1 MSMKSM
7 VTKSLCVS
15 MVGVVAVMS
24 TANYKGDLKTTLESN
39 LSDLETMLAGYS
51 AKFKDQKRQIAQYVA
66 QIGANETT
74 IKNLQDQVTSLTADK
89 NSLTTERNDLKSKL
103 TSIATLLDIPT
114 EGKTMDVLVKDIS
127 DNITNGAEVSSDEL
141 ATFKTIAK
149 NLGKTE
155 EEVASMSRN
164 ELVVFINAEVNSLNA
179 ELDEANAE
187 IVEYEGKIESANTEI
202 ARYEGEIK
210 SANAEI
216 KKLEGE
222 VGKLQAEIKRLEGII
237 AQYESD
243 LNALNSKAET
253 IEETYKEEYN
263 NEIKG
268 ENQGNVEGTDKA
280 PEVIPGG
287 GGTPEEPTE
296 PEQPTDPVD
305 PPVDDNNTETTKPVA
320 TALEQSIAKAL
331 KVDGITSISNEGTT
345 TYYGKTFY
353 IVASCNDGN
362 AVGNSLVADGY
373 KYETDYI
380 FISGKLCVAKQ
391 FNVEVINSLL
401 AEQ

>member
-1 MSMKSM
+1 MGMKTM
-7 VTKSLCVS
+7 VTRGLAVS

-24 TANYKGDLKTTLESN
+24 TANYKGNLKTTLESN
-39 LSDLETMLAGYS
+39 LNDLETMLAGYS
-51 AKFKDQKRQIAQYVA
+51 AKFKDQKAQIAQHLA
-66 QIGANETT
+66 TIGANETT
-74 IKNLQDQVTSLTADK
+74 IKNLQDQVKSLTADK
-89 NSLTTERNDLKSKL
+89 TSLTSERNDLKSKL
-103 TSIATLLDIPT
+103 TSIATLLGIPT
-114 EGKTMDVLVKDIS
+114 EGKDMDTLVADIS
-127 DNITNGAEVSSDEL
+127 NNITNGAEVSSDEL

-187 IVEYEGKIESANTEI
+187 IAEYEGKIESANTEI
-202 ARYEGEIK
+202 AR
-210 SANAEI
+210 
-216 KKLEGE
+216 LEGE

-237 AQYESD
+237 AQYEAD

-268 ENQGNVEGTDKA
+268 ENQGEVEGGGT
-280 PEVIPGG
+280 PEVIQPG

-305 PPVDDNNTETTKPVA
+305 PPASETNAKDEAYAKLTGTAKTLADNGYQKGDLLVDASGDYHLKVTANCVNA
-320 TALEQSIAKAL
+320 RTAL
-331 KVDGITSISNEGTT
+331 GIS
-345 TYYGKTFY
+345 
-353 IVASCNDGN
+353 
-362 AVGNSLVADGY
+362 AD
-373 KYETDYI
+373 
-380 FISGKLCVAKQ
+380 ISGQVPNRYYRDILNITAQQVSDLNAW
-391 FNVEVINSLL
+391 
-401 AEQ
+401 AEL

>member
-24 TANYKGDLKTTLESN
+24 TANYKGNLKTTLESN

-74 IKNLQDQVTSLTADK
+74 IKNLQDQVKSLTADK
-89 NSLTTERNDLKSKL
+89 TSLTSERNDLKSKL
-103 TSIATLLDIPT
+103 TSIATLLGIPT
-114 EGKTMDVLVKDIS
+114 EGKDMDTLVADIS
-127 DNITNGAEVSSDEL
+127 NNITNGAEVSSDEL

-202 ARYEGEIK
+202 AR
-210 SANAEI
+210 
-216 KKLEGE
+216 LEGE

-237 AQYESD
+237 AQYEAD

>member
-1 MSMKSM
+1 MGMKTM
-7 VTKSLCVS
+7 VTRGLALS

-24 TANYKGDLKTTLESN
+24 TANYKGNLKTTLESN
-39 LSDLETMLAGYS
+39 LNDLETMLAGYS

-74 IKNLQDQVTSLTADK
+74 IKNLQDQVKSLTADK
-89 NSLTTERNDLKSKL
+89 TSLTSERNDLKSKL
-103 TSIATLLDIPT
+103 TSIATLLGIPT
-114 EGKTMDVLVKDIS
+114 EGKDMDTLVADIS
-127 DNITNGAEVSSDEL
+127 NNITNGAEVSSDEL

-202 ARYEGEIK
+202 AR
-210 SANAEI
+210 
-216 KKLEGE
+216 LEGE

-237 AQYESD
+237 QQYEAD
-243 LNALNSKAET
+243 LGALNTKAET
-253 IEETYKEEYN
+253 IKNTYKEEYN

-268 ENQGNVEGTDKA
+268 ENQGEVEGGGT

-296 PEQPTDPVD
+296 PEQPTNPPTEEQQPAEPETPAD
-305 PPVDDNNTETTKPVA
+305 PPAREKSEKEQAWDT
-320 TALEQSIAKAL
+320 LEASLISASWGEGSRGKL
-331 KVDGITSISNEGTT
+331 KDGTYTIERGTNSQGAVI
-345 TYYGKTFY
+345 YEVK
-353 IVASCNDGN
+353 NDGFSTGVTVSEEIYN
-362 AVGNSLVADGY
+362 Q
-373 KYETDYI
+373 YI
-380 FISGKLCVAKQ
+380 AWANK
-391 FNVEVINSLL
+391 
-401 AEQ
+401 

>member
-1 MSMKSM
+1 MGMKTM
-7 VTKSLCVS
+7 VTRGLAVS

-24 TANYKGDLKTTLESN
+24 TANYKGNLKTTLESN

-74 IKNLQDQVTSLTADK
+74 IKNLQDQVKSLTADK
-89 NSLTTERNDLKSKL
+89 TSLTSERNDLKSKL
-103 TSIATLLDIPT
+103 TSIATLLGIPT
-114 EGKTMDVLVKDIS
+114 EGKDMDTLVADIS
-127 DNITNGAEVSSDEL
+127 NNITNGAEVSSDEL

-202 ARYEGEIK
+202 AR
-210 SANAEI
+210 
-216 KKLEGE
+216 LEGE

-268 ENQGNVEGTDKA
+268 ENQGEVE
-280 PEVIPGG
+280 G
-287 GGTPEEPTE
+287 GGTPEVIQPGGGTPEQPTE
-296 PEQPTDPVD
+296 PEQPTNPPASETNAKAEAYAKLTGTAKTLADNGYQKGDLLVD
-305 PPVDDNNTETTKPVA
+305 ASGDYHLKVTANCVNA
-320 TALEQSIAKAL
+320 RTAL
-331 KVDGITSISNEGTT
+331 GIS
-345 TYYGKTFY
+345 
-353 IVASCNDGN
+353 
-362 AVGNSLVADGY
+362 AD
-373 KYETDYI
+373 
-380 FISGKLCVAKQ
+380 ISGQVPNRYYRDILNITAQQVSDLNAWA
-391 FNVEVINSLL
+391 NL
-401 AEQ
+401 

>member
-24 TANYKGDLKTTLESN
+24 TAKYKGDLKTTLESN
-39 LSDLETMLAGYS
+39 LNDLETMLAGYS

-164 ELVVFINAEVNSLNA
+164 QLVVFINSEVSNLNT
-179 ELDEANAE
+179 ELD
-187 IVEYEGKIESANTEI
+187 SANTEI

-353 IVASCNDGN
+353 IVATCNDGN

>member
-1 MSMKSM
+1 MGMKTM
-7 VTKSLCVS
+7 VTRGLAVS

-74 IKNLQDQVTSLTADK
+74 IKNLQDQVKSLTADK
-89 NSLTTERNDLKSKL
+89 TSLTSERNDLKSKL
-103 TSIATLLDIPT
+103 TSIATLLGIPT
-114 EGKTMDVLVKDIS
+114 EGKDMDTLVADIS
-127 DNITNGAEVSSDEL
+127 NNITNGAEVSSDEL

-202 ARYEGEIK
+202 AR
-210 SANAEI
+210 
-216 KKLEGE
+216 LEGE
-222 VGKLQAEIKRLEGII
+222 VGKLQAEIKRLEAII
-237 AQYESD
+237 AQYEAD
-243 LNALNSKAET
+243 LHALNSKAET

-268 ENQGNVEGTDKA
+268 ENGVDVLDKPGSN
-280 PEVIPGG
+280 PEQTPIG
-287 GGTPEEPTE
+287 GGTPEQPTNPPTE
-296 PEQPTDPVD
+296 EQQPAESEKTAEEQLTEKLTAEKFTKLKNSLTRLANVYECRNAQIFTANDGTEILGFENNPSGD
-305 PPVDDNNTETTKPVA
+305 KAIAYKNKDTGEWNFRSDNISLSETIDETTVQ
-320 TALEQSIAKAL
+320 LIA
-331 KVDGITSISNEGTT
+331 DYFNNE
-345 TYYGKTFY
+345 
-353 IVASCNDGN
+353 
-362 AVGNSLVADGY
+362 LV
-373 KYETDYI
+373 
-380 FISGKLCVAKQ
+380 VQ
-391 FNVEVINSLL
+391 
-401 AEQ
+401 

>member
-1 MSMKSM
+1 MGMKTM
-7 VTKSLCVS
+7 VTRGLALS

-51 AKFKDQKRQIAQYVA
+51 AKFKDQKAQIAQHLA
-66 QIGANETT
+66 TIGANETT
-74 IKNLQDQVTSLTADK
+74 IKNLQDQVKSLTADK
-89 NSLTTERNDLKSKL
+89 TSLTSERNDLKSKL
-103 TSIATLLDIPT
+103 TSIATLLGIPT
-114 EGKTMDVLVKDIS
+114 EGKDMDTLVADIS
-127 DNITNGAEVSSDEL
+127 NNITNGAEVSSDEL

-187 IVEYEGKIESANTEI
+187 IVKYEDKIEKANTEI
-202 ARYEGEIK
+202 AR
-210 SANAEI
+210 
-216 KKLEGE
+216 LEGE

-268 ENQGNVEGTDKA
+268 ENQGEVEAGKT
-280 PEVIPGG
+280 PEVIQPGE
-287 GGTPEEPTE
+287 GTPEQPTE
-296 PEQPTDPVD
+296 PEQPSDPAEPEKTAKQQAYEKLSGTAKTLADNGYQKGDLLVD
-305 PPVDDNNTETTKPVA
+305 AFGDYHLKVGASCPDKVR
-320 TALEQSIAKAL
+320 TAL
-331 KVDGITSISNEGTT
+331 GISGDAMGTVPNR
-345 TYYGKTFY
+345 YYRDILNIT
-353 IVASCNDGN
+353 AQQ
-362 AVGNSLVADGY
+362 VAD
-373 KYETDYI
+373 
-380 FISGKLCVAKQ
+380 LNAW
-391 FNVEVINSLL
+391 
-401 AEQ
+401 AEL

>member
-7 VTKSLCVS
+7 VTKSLAVS

-24 TANYKGDLKTTLESN
+24 TAKYKGDLKTTLESN
-39 LSDLETMLAGYS
+39 LSDLQTMLAGYS
-51 AKFKDQKRQIAQYVA
+51 AKYKDHKAQIAQHLA
-66 QIGANETT
+66 TTGANETT
-74 IKNLQDQVTSLTADK
+74 INNLQDQVTSLTADK
-89 NSLTTERNDLKSKL
+89 NNLTTERNDLKSKL
-103 TSIATLLDIPT
+103 TSIATLLGISLKDDN
-114 EGKTMDVLVKDIS
+114 GNDKTMDVLVKDIS
-127 DNITNGAEVSSDEL
+127 DHITNGAEVSSDEL

-164 ELVVFINAEVNSLNA
+164 QLVVFINSEVSNLNT
-179 ELDEANAE
+179 ELD
-187 IVEYEGKIESANTEI
+187 SANTEI

-237 AQYESD
+237 QQYEAD
-243 LNALNSKAET
+243 LGALNTKAET
-253 IEETYKEEYN
+253 IKNTYKEEYN
-263 NEIKG
+263 KEIKG
-268 ENQGNVEGTDKA
+268 ENGVDILDKPGSN
-280 PEVIPGG
+280 PEQTPIG
-287 GGTPEEPTE
+287 GGTPE
-296 PEQPTDPVD
+296 QPTKPTKPVD
-305 PPVDDNNTETTKPVA
+305 PPVDEDNNTETTKPVA

-353 IVASCNDGN
+353 IVATCNDGN

-373 KYETDYI
+373 KYETDYV
-380 FISGKLCVAKQ
+380 FIGDKLCVNKQ

-401 AEQ
+401 AK

>member
-1 MSMKSM
+1 MGMKTM
-7 VTKSLCVS
+7 VTRGLAVS

-24 TANYKGDLKTTLESN
+24 TANYKGNLKTTLESN

-51 AKFKDQKRQIAQYVA
+51 AKFKDQKAQIAQYVA
-66 QIGANETT
+66 TIGANETT
-74 IKNLQDQVTSLTADK
+74 IKNLQDQVKSLTADK
-89 NSLTTERNDLKSKL
+89 TSLTSERNDLKSKL
-103 TSIATLLDIPT
+103 TSIATLLGIPT
-114 EGKTMDVLVKDIS
+114 EGKDMDTLVADIS
-127 DNITNGAEVSSDEL
+127 NNITNGAEVSSDEL

-202 ARYEGEIK
+202 AR
-210 SANAEI
+210 
-216 KKLEGE
+216 LEGE

-268 ENQGNVEGTDKA
+268 ENQGEVE
-280 PEVIPGG
+280 G
-287 GGTPEEPTE
+287 GGTPEVIQPGGGTPEQPTE
-296 PEQPTDPVD
+296 PEQPTNPPASETNAKAEAYAKLTGTAKTLADNGYQKGDLLVD
-305 PPVDDNNTETTKPVA
+305 ASGDYHLKVTANCVNA
-320 TALEQSIAKAL
+320 RTAL
-331 KVDGITSISNEGTT
+331 GISADISGQVPNR
-345 TYYGKTFY
+345 YYRDILNIT
-353 IVASCNDGN
+353 AQQ
-362 AVGNSLVADGY
+362 VAD
-373 KYETDYI
+373 
-380 FISGKLCVAKQ
+380 LNAW
-391 FNVEVINSLL
+391 
-401 AEQ
+401 AEL

>member
-1 MSMKSM
+1 MGMKTM
-7 VTKSLCVS
+7 VTRGLAVS

-24 TANYKGDLKTTLESN
+24 TANYKGNLKTTLESN

-51 AKFKDQKRQIAQYVA
+51 AKFKDQKAQIAQHLA
-66 QIGANETT
+66 TIGANETT
-74 IKNLQDQVTSLTADK
+74 IKNLQDQVKSLTADK
-89 NSLTTERNDLKSKL
+89 TSLTSERNDLKSKL
-103 TSIATLLDIPT
+103 TSIATLLGIPT
-114 EGKTMDVLVKDIS
+114 EGKDMDTLVADIS
-127 DNITNGAEVSSDEL
+127 NNITNGAEVSSDEL

-187 IVEYEGKIESANTEI
+187 IAEYEGKIESANTEI
-202 ARYEGEIK
+202 AR
-210 SANAEI
+210 
-216 KKLEGE
+216 LEGE

-280 PEVIPGG
+280 PEVIQPGES
-287 GGTPEEPTE
+287 TPE
-296 PEQPTDPVD
+296 PEQPTNPPASETNAKDEAYAKLTGNAKILADNGYQKGDLLVD
-305 PPVDDNNTETTKPVA
+305 ASGDYHLKVTANCVNA
-320 TALEQSIAKAL
+320 RTAL
-331 KVDGITSISNEGTT
+331 GISADISGQVPNR
-345 TYYGKTFY
+345 YYRDILNIT
-353 IVASCNDGN
+353 AQQ
-362 AVGNSLVADGY
+362 VAD
-373 KYETDYI
+373 
-380 FISGKLCVAKQ
+380 LNAW
-391 FNVEVINSLL
+391 
-401 AEQ
+401 AEL

>member
-1 MSMKSM
+1 MGMKTM
-7 VTKSLCVS
+7 VTRGLAVS

-24 TANYKGDLKTTLESN
+24 TANYKGNLKTTLESN

-74 IKNLQDQVTSLTADK
+74 IKNLQDQVKSLTADK
-89 NSLTTERNDLKSKL
+89 TSLTSERNDLKSKL
-103 TSIATLLDIPT
+103 TSIATLLGIPT
-114 EGKTMDVLVKDIS
+114 EGKDMDTLVADIS
-127 DNITNGAEVSSDEL
+127 NNITNGAEVSSDEL

-202 ARYEGEIK
+202 AR
-210 SANAEI
+210 
-216 KKLEGE
+216 LEGE

-237 AQYESD
+237 AQYEAD

-263 NEIKG
+263 SEIKG
-268 ENQGNVEGTDKA
+268 ENQGEVEGGST

-287 GGTPEEPTE
+287 GGTPEQPTEPTE
-296 PEQPTDPVD
+296 PSVP
-305 PPVDDNNTETTKPVA
+305 ETTEPEVSSAKEQAYAKLTGTAKTLADNGYQKGDLLVDA
-320 TALEQSIAKAL
+320 SGDYHLKVTANCVNARTAL
-331 KVDGITSISNEGTT
+331 GIS
-345 TYYGKTFY
+345 
-353 IVASCNDGN
+353 
-362 AVGNSLVADGY
+362 AD
-373 KYETDYI
+373 
-380 FISGKLCVAKQ
+380 ISGQVPNRYYRDILNITAQQVSDLNAW
-391 FNVEVINSLL
+391 
-401 AEQ
+401 AEL

>member
-1 MSMKSM
+1 MGMKTM
-7 VTKSLCVS
+7 VTRGLAVS

-74 IKNLQDQVTSLTADK
+74 IKNLQDQVKSLTADK
-89 NSLTTERNDLKSKL
+89 TSLTSERNDLKSKL
-103 TSIATLLDIPT
+103 TSIATLLGIPT
-114 EGKTMDVLVKDIS
+114 EGKDIDTLVADIS
-127 DNITNGAEVSSDEL
+127 NNITNGAEVSSDEL

-155 EEVASMSRN
+155 DEVASMSRN

-202 ARYEGEIK
+202 AR
-210 SANAEI
+210 
-216 KKLEGE
+216 LEGE

-237 AQYESD
+237 AQYEAD

-268 ENQGNVEGTDKA
+268 ENQGEVEGGST

-287 GGTPEEPTE
+287 GGTPEQPTE
-296 PEQPTDPVD
+296 PTNPPTEEQQPAEPEKTAKQQAYEKLTGTAKTLADNGYQKGDLLVD
-305 PPVDDNNTETTKPVA
+305 ASGDYHLKVTANCVNA
-320 TALEQSIAKAL
+320 RTAL
-331 KVDGITSISNEGTT
+331 GIS
-345 TYYGKTFY
+345 
-353 IVASCNDGN
+353 
-362 AVGNSLVADGY
+362 AD
-373 KYETDYI
+373 
-380 FISGKLCVAKQ
+380 ISGQVPNRYYRDILNITAQQVSDLNAW
-391 FNVEVINSLL
+391 
-401 AEQ
+401 AEL

>member
-1 MSMKSM
+1 MGMKTM
-7 VTKSLCVS
+7 VTRGLALS

-51 AKFKDQKRQIAQYVA
+51 AKFKDQKAQIAQHLA
-66 QIGANETT
+66 TIGANETT
-74 IKNLQDQVTSLTADK
+74 IKNLQDQVKSLTADK
-89 NSLTTERNDLKSKL
+89 TSLTSERNDLKSKL
-103 TSIATLLDIPT
+103 TSIATLLGIPT
-114 EGKTMDVLVKDIS
+114 EGKDMDTLVADIS
-127 DNITNGAEVSSDEL
+127 NNITNGAEVSSDEL

-187 IVEYEGKIESANTEI
+187 IAEYEGKIESANTEI
-202 ARYEGEIK
+202 AR
-210 SANAEI
+210 
-216 KKLEGE
+216 LEGE

-268 ENQGNVEGTDKA
+268 ENQGEVE
-280 PEVIPGG
+280 G
-287 GGTPEEPTE
+287 GGTPEVIQPGGGTPEQPTE
-296 PEQPTDPVD
+296 PEQPTNPPTSETNTKAEAYAKLTGTAKTLADNGYQEGDLLVD
-305 PPVDDNNTETTKPVA
+305 ASGDYHLKVTANCVNA
-320 TALEQSIAKAL
+320 RTAL
-331 KVDGITSISNEGTT
+331 GISADISGQIPNR
-345 TYYGKTFY
+345 YYRDILNIT
-353 IVASCNDGN
+353 AQQ
-362 AVGNSLVADGY
+362 VAD
-373 KYETDYI
+373 
-380 FISGKLCVAKQ
+380 LNAW
-391 FNVEVINSLL
+391 
-401 AEQ
+401 AEL

>member
-1 MSMKSM
+1 MGMKTM
-7 VTKSLCVS
+7 VTRGLALS

-24 TANYKGDLKTTLESN
+24 TANYKGNLKTTLESN

-51 AKFKDQKRQIAQYVA
+51 AKFKDQKAQIAQHLA
-66 QIGANETT
+66 TIGANETT
-74 IKNLQDQVTSLTADK
+74 IKNLQDQVKSLTADK
-89 NSLTTERNDLKSKL
+89 TSLTSERNDLKSKL
-103 TSIATLLDIPT
+103 TSIATLLGIPT
-114 EGKTMDVLVKDIS
+114 EGKDMDTLVGEIS
-127 DNITNGAEVSSDEL
+127 NNITNGAEVSSDEL

-187 IVEYEGKIESANTEI
+187 IVEYEGKIE
-202 ARYEGEIK
+202 R
-210 SANAEI
+210 ANAEI
-216 KKLEGE
+216 KRLEGE

-268 ENQGNVEGTDKA
+268 ENQGEVEGGST

-287 GGTPEEPTE
+287 GGTPEQPTE
-296 PEQPTDPVD
+296 PEQPTNPPTSETNTKAEAYAKLSGTAKTLADTGYQKGDFLVD
-305 PPVDDNNTETTKPVA
+305 AFGDYHLKVTANCVNA
-320 TALEQSIAKAL
+320 RTAL
-331 KVDGITSISNEGTT
+331 GING
-345 TYYGKTFY
+345 
-353 IVASCNDGN
+353 D
-362 AVGNSLVADGY
+362 
-373 KYETDYI
+373 
-380 FISGKLCVAKQ
+380 ISGQIPNRYYSDRLNITAQQVSDLNAW
-391 FNVEVINSLL
+391 
-401 AEQ
+401 AEL

>member
-1 MSMKSM
+1 MGMKTM
-7 VTKSLCVS
+7 VTRGLALS

-24 TANYKGDLKTTLESN
+24 TANYKGNLKTTLESN

-74 IKNLQDQVTSLTADK
+74 IKNLQDQVKSLTADK
-89 NSLTTERNDLKSKL
+89 TSLTSERNDLKSKL
-103 TSIATLLDIPT
+103 TSIATLLGIPT
-114 EGKTMDVLVKDIS
+114 EGKDMDTLVADIS
-127 DNITNGAEVSSDEL
+127 NNITNGAEVSSDEL

-202 ARYEGEIK
+202 AR
-210 SANAEI
+210 
-216 KKLEGE
+216 LEGE

-237 AQYESD
+237 AQYEAD

-268 ENQGNVEGTDKA
+268 ENQGEVE
-280 PEVIPGG
+280 G
-287 GGTPEEPTE
+287 GGTPEVIQPGGGNTE
-296 PEQPTDPVD
+296 PEQPTNPPASETNAKAEAYAKLTGTAKTLADNGYQKGDLLVD
-305 PPVDDNNTETTKPVA
+305 ASGDYHLKVTANCVNA
-320 TALEQSIAKAL
+320 RTAL
-331 KVDGITSISNEGTT
+331 GIS
-345 TYYGKTFY
+345 
-353 IVASCNDGN
+353 
-362 AVGNSLVADGY
+362 AD
-373 KYETDYI
+373 
-380 FISGKLCVAKQ
+380 ISGQVPNRYYRDILNITAQQVSDLNAW
-391 FNVEVINSLL
+391 
-401 AEQ
+401 AEL

>member
-1 MSMKSM
+1 MGMKTM
-7 VTKSLCVS
+7 VTRGLAVS

-24 TANYKGDLKTTLESN
+24 TANYKGNLKTTLESN

-51 AKFKDQKRQIAQYVA
+51 AKFKDQKAQIAQYVA
-66 QIGANETT
+66 TIGANETT
-74 IKNLQDQVTSLTADK
+74 IKNLQDQVKSLTADK
-89 NSLTTERNDLKSKL
+89 TSLTSERNDLKSKL
-103 TSIATLLDIPT
+103 TSIATLLGIPT
-114 EGKTMDVLVKDIS
+114 EGKDMDTLVADIS
-127 DNITNGAEVSSDEL
+127 NNITNGAEVSSDEL

-202 ARYEGEIK
+202 AR
-210 SANAEI
+210 
-216 KKLEGE
+216 LEGE

-268 ENQGNVEGTDKA
+268 ENQGEVE
-280 PEVIPGG
+280 G
-287 GGTPEEPTE
+287 GGTPEVIQPGGGNTE
-296 PEQPTDPVD
+296 PEQPTEEEQPTNPPASETNTKEQAYAKLTGTAKTLADNGYQKGDLLVD
-305 PPVDDNNTETTKPVA
+305 ASGDYHLKVTANCVNA
-320 TALEQSIAKAL
+320 RTAL
-331 KVDGITSISNEGTT
+331 GIS
-345 TYYGKTFY
+345 
-353 IVASCNDGN
+353 
-362 AVGNSLVADGY
+362 AD
-373 KYETDYI
+373 
-380 FISGKLCVAKQ
+380 ISGQVPNRYYRDILNITAQQVSDLNAW
-391 FNVEVINSLL
+391 
-401 AEQ
+401 AEL

>member
-1 MSMKSM
+1 MGMKTM
-7 VTKSLCVS
+7 VTRGLAVS

-24 TANYKGDLKTTLESN
+24 TANYKGNLKTTLESN

-74 IKNLQDQVTSLTADK
+74 IKNLQDQVKSLTADK
-89 NSLTTERNDLKSKL
+89 TSLTSERNDLKSKL
-103 TSIATLLDIPT
+103 TSIATLLGIPT
-114 EGKTMDVLVKDIS
+114 EGKDMDTLVADIS
-127 DNITNGAEVSSDEL
+127 NNITNGAEVSSDEL

-202 ARYEGEIK
+202 AR
-210 SANAEI
+210 
-216 KKLEGE
+216 LEGE

-237 AQYESD
+237 AQYEAD

-280 PEVIPGG
+280 PEVIVPGG
-287 GGTPEEPTE
+287 GNTE
-296 PEQPTDPVD
+296 PEQPTNPPTEEEQPTNPPASETNAKDEAYAKLTGNAKILADNGYQKGDLLVD
-305 PPVDDNNTETTKPVA
+305 ASGDYHLKVTANCVNA
-320 TALEQSIAKAL
+320 RTAL
-331 KVDGITSISNEGTT
+331 GIS
-345 TYYGKTFY
+345 
-353 IVASCNDGN
+353 
-362 AVGNSLVADGY
+362 AD
-373 KYETDYI
+373 
-380 FISGKLCVAKQ
+380 ISGQIPNRYYRDILS
-391 FNVEVINSLL
+391 INAQQVSDLNAW
-401 AEQ
+401 AEL

>member
-1 MSMKSM
+1 MGMKTM
-7 VTKSLCVS
+7 VTRGLALS

-24 TANYKGDLKTTLESN
+24 TANYKGNLKTTLESN

-51 AKFKDQKRQIAQYVA
+51 AKFKDQKAQIAQYVA
-66 QIGANETT
+66 TIGANETT
-74 IKNLQDQVTSLTADK
+74 IKNLQDQVKSLTADK
-89 NSLTTERNDLKSKL
+89 TSLTSERNDLKSKL
-103 TSIATLLDIPT
+103 TSIATLLGIPT
-114 EGKTMDVLVKDIS
+114 EGKDMDTLVGEIS
-127 DNITNGAEVSSDEL
+127 NNITNGAEVSSDEL

-187 IVEYEGKIESANTEI
+187 IVEYEGKIERANTEI
-202 ARYEGEIK
+202 KR
-210 SANAEI
+210 
-216 KKLEGE
+216 LEGE

-268 ENQGNVEGTDKA
+268 ENQGEVEGGST

-287 GGTPEEPTE
+287 GGTPEQPTEPTE
-296 PEQPTDPVD
+296 PDQPSVP
-305 PPVDDNNTETTKPVA
+305 ETTEPEVSSAKEQAYAKLTGTAKTLADNGYQKGDLYVDISGDYHLKVGANNA
-320 TALEQSIAKAL
+320 TAMKTALGISADIMGTVPNRYYRDILSI
-331 KVDGITSISNEGTT
+331 
-345 TYYGKTFY
+345 
-353 IVASCNDGN
+353 N
-362 AVGNSLVADGY
+362 AQQVAD
-373 KYETDYI
+373 
-380 FISGKLCVAKQ
+380 LNAW
-391 FNVEVINSLL
+391 
-401 AEQ
+401 AEL

>member
-1 MSMKSM
+1 MGMKTM
-7 VTKSLCVS
+7 VTRGLALS

-74 IKNLQDQVTSLTADK
+74 IKNLQDQVASLTADK
-89 NSLTTERNDLKSKL
+89 TSLTSERNDLKSKL
-103 TSIATLLDIPT
+103 TSIATLLGIPT
-114 EGKTMDVLVKDIS
+114 EGKDMDTLVADIS
-127 DNITNGAEVSSDEL
+127 NNITNGAEVSSDEL

-202 ARYEGEIK
+202 AR
-210 SANAEI
+210 
-216 KKLEGE
+216 LEGE

-237 AQYESD
+237 AQYEAD

-268 ENQGNVEGTDKA
+268 ENQGEVEGGST
-280 PEVIPGG
+280 PEVIQPG
-287 GGTPEEPTE
+287 GGTPEQPTE

-305 PPVDDNNTETTKPVA
+305 PPVDDNNNDNTETTITREQMKQSLIDDGLTTNKAENILKDLESDRFNARMTKSSSEYKVSSKFVA
-320 TALEQSIAKAL
+320 YK
-331 KVDGITSISNEGTT
+331 DGDVWKFASDTSILGSTVSESVLDKLMA
-345 TYYGKTFY
+345 YH
-353 IVASCNDGN
+353 N
-362 AVGNSLVADGY
+362 A
-373 KYETDYI
+373 K
-380 FISGKLCVAKQ
+380 F
-391 FNVEVINSLL
+391 
-401 AEQ
+401 

>member
-1 MSMKSM
+1 MGMKTM
-7 VTKSLCVS
+7 VTRGLAVS

-24 TANYKGDLKTTLESN
+24 TANYKGNLKTTLESN

-51 AKFKDQKRQIAQYVA
+51 AKFKDQKAQIAQYVA
-66 QIGANETT
+66 TIGANETT
-74 IKNLQDQVTSLTADK
+74 IKNLQDQVKSLTADK
-89 NSLTTERNDLKSKL
+89 TSLTSERNDLKSKL
-103 TSIATLLDIPT
+103 TSIATLLGIPT
-114 EGKTMDVLVKDIS
+114 EGKDMDTLVADIS
-127 DNITNGAEVSSDEL
+127 NNITNGAEVSSDEL

-202 ARYEGEIK
+202 AR
-210 SANAEI
+210 
-216 KKLEGE
+216 LEGE

-268 ENQGNVEGTDKA
+268 ENQGEVE
-280 PEVIPGG
+280 G
-287 GGTPEEPTE
+287 GGTPEVIQPGGGTPEQPTE
-296 PEQPTDPVD
+296 PEQPTNPPASETNAKAEAYAKLTGTAKTLADNGYQKGDLLVD
-305 PPVDDNNTETTKPVA
+305 SFGDYHLKVGASCADKVR
-320 TALEQSIAKAL
+320 TALGISADAMGTVPNRYYRDILSI
-331 KVDGITSISNEGTT
+331 
-345 TYYGKTFY
+345 
-353 IVASCNDGN
+353 N
-362 AVGNSLVADGY
+362 AQQVAD
-373 KYETDYI
+373 
-380 FISGKLCVAKQ
+380 LNAWA
-391 FNVEVINSLL
+391 NL
-401 AEQ
+401 

>member
-1 MSMKSM
+1 MGMKTM
-7 VTKSLCVS
+7 VTRGLALS

-74 IKNLQDQVTSLTADK
+74 IKNLQDQVKSLTADK
-89 NSLTTERNDLKSKL
+89 TSLTSERNDLKSKL
-103 TSIATLLDIPT
+103 TSIATLLGIPT
-114 EGKTMDVLVKDIS
+114 EGKDMDTLVADIS
-127 DNITNGAEVSSDEL
+127 NNITNGAEVSSDEL

-202 ARYEGEIK
+202 AR
-210 SANAEI
+210 
-216 KKLEGE
+216 LEGE

-237 AQYESD
+237 AQYEAD

-268 ENQGNVEGTDKA
+268 ENQGEVE
-280 PEVIPGG
+280 G
-287 GGTPEEPTE
+287 GGTPEVIQPGGGNTE
-296 PEQPTDPVD
+296 PEQPTDPEQPTNPPTEEQQPAEPEKTAKQQAYEKLSGTAKTLADNGYQEGDLLVD
-305 PPVDDNNTETTKPVA
+305 ASGDYHLKVTANCVNA
-320 TALEQSIAKAL
+320 RTAL
-331 KVDGITSISNEGTT
+331 GIS
-345 TYYGKTFY
+345 
-353 IVASCNDGN
+353 
-362 AVGNSLVADGY
+362 AD
-373 KYETDYI
+373 
-380 FISGKLCVAKQ
+380 ISGQVPNRYYRDILS
-391 FNVEVINSLL
+391 INAQQVSDLNAW
-401 AEQ
+401 AEL

>member
-1 MSMKSM
+1 MGMKTM
-7 VTKSLCVS
+7 VTRGLALS

-24 TANYKGDLKTTLESN
+24 TANYKGNLKTTLESN
-39 LSDLETMLAGYS
+39 LNDLETMLAGYS

-89 NSLTTERNDLKSKL
+89 TSLTSERNDLKSKL
-103 TSIATLLDIPT
+103 TSIATLLGIPT
-114 EGKTMDVLVKDIS
+114 EGKDMDTLVADIS
-127 DNITNGAEVSSDEL
+127 NNITNGAEVSSDEL

-202 ARYEGEIK
+202 AR
-210 SANAEI
+210 
-216 KKLEGE
+216 LEGE

-237 AQYESD
+237 AQYEAD

-268 ENQGNVEGTDKA
+268 ENQGNVEGGST
-280 PEVIPGG
+280 PEVIQPG
-287 GGTPEEPTE
+287 GGTPE
-296 PEQPTDPVD
+296 PEQPTEEEQPTNPPASETNAKDEAYAKLTGNAKILADNGYQKGDLLVD
-305 PPVDDNNTETTKPVA
+305 AFGDYHLKVGASCADKVR
-320 TALEQSIAKAL
+320 TALGISADAMGTVPNRYYRDILSITAQQVSDL
-331 KVDGITSISNEGTT
+331 
-345 TYYGKTFY
+345 
-353 IVASCNDGN
+353 N
-362 AVGNSLVADGY
+362 AW
-373 KYETDYI
+373 
-380 FISGKLCVAKQ
+380 
-391 FNVEVINSLL
+391 
-401 AEQ
+401 AEL

>member
-24 TANYKGDLKTTLESN
+24 TAKYKGDLKTTLESN
-39 LSDLETMLAGYS
+39 LNDLETMLAGYS

-164 ELVVFINAEVNSLNA
+164 QLVVFINSEVSNLNT
-179 ELDEANAE
+179 ELD
-187 IVEYEGKIESANTEI
+187 SANTEI

-263 NEIKG
+263 KEIK
-268 ENQGNVEGTDKA
+268 N
-280 PEVIPGG
+280 
-287 GGTPEEPTE
+287 
-296 PEQPTDPVD
+296 
-305 PPVDDNNTETTKPVA
+305 
-320 TALEQSIAKAL
+320 
-331 KVDGITSISNEGTT
+331 
-345 TYYGKTFY
+345 
-353 IVASCNDGN
+353 
-362 AVGNSLVADGY
+362 
-373 KYETDYI
+373 
-380 FISGKLCVAKQ
+380 
-391 FNVEVINSLL
+391 
-401 AEQ
+401 

>member
-1 MSMKSM
+1 MGMKTM
-7 VTKSLCVS
+7 VTRGLAVS

-24 TANYKGDLKTTLESN
+24 TANYKGNLKTTLESN

-51 AKFKDQKRQIAQYVA
+51 AKFKDQKAQIAQHLA
-66 QIGANETT
+66 TIGANETT
-74 IKNLQDQVTSLTADK
+74 IKNLQDQVKSLTADK
-89 NSLTTERNDLKSKL
+89 TSLTSERNDLKSKL
-103 TSIATLLDIPT
+103 TSIATLLGIPT
-114 EGKTMDVLVKDIS
+114 EGKDMDTLVADIS
-127 DNITNGAEVSSDEL
+127 NNITNGAEVSSDEL

-187 IVEYEGKIESANTEI
+187 IAEYEGKIESANTEI
-202 ARYEGEIK
+202 AR
-210 SANAEI
+210 
-216 KKLEGE
+216 LEGE

-268 ENQGNVEGTDKA
+268 ENQGEVESGGT

-287 GGTPEEPTE
+287 GNTE
-296 PEQPTDPVD
+296 PEQPTEEEQPTNPPASETNAKDEAYAKLSGTAKTLADNGYQKGDLLVD
-305 PPVDDNNTETTKPVA
+305 ASGDYHLKVTANCVNA
-320 TALEQSIAKAL
+320 RTAL
-331 KVDGITSISNEGTT
+331 GIS
-345 TYYGKTFY
+345 
-353 IVASCNDGN
+353 
-362 AVGNSLVADGY
+362 AD
-373 KYETDYI
+373 
-380 FISGKLCVAKQ
+380 ISGQVPNRYYRDILNITAQQVSDLNAW
-391 FNVEVINSLL
+391 
-401 AEQ
+401 AEL

>member
-1 MSMKSM
+1 MGMKTM
-7 VTKSLCVS
+7 VTRGLAVS

-74 IKNLQDQVTSLTADK
+74 IKNLQDQVKSLTADK
-89 NSLTTERNDLKSKL
+89 TSLTSERNDLKSKL
-103 TSIATLLDIPT
+103 TSIATLLGIPT
-114 EGKTMDVLVKDIS
+114 EGKDMDTLVADIS
-127 DNITNGAEVSSDEL
+127 NNITNGAEVSSDEL

-202 ARYEGEIK
+202 AR
-210 SANAEI
+210 
-216 KKLEGE
+216 LEGE

-237 AQYESD
+237 AQYEAD

-268 ENQGNVEGTDKA
+268 ENQGEVEGGST

-287 GGTPEEPTE
+287 GGTPEQPTEPTE
-296 PEQPTDPVD
+296 PSEPAD
-305 PPVDDNNTETTKPVA
+305 PPASETNAKDEAYAKLTGTAKTLADNGYQKGDLLVDASGDYHLKVTANCVNA
-320 TALEQSIAKAL
+320 RTAL
-331 KVDGITSISNEGTT
+331 GISADISGQVPNR
-345 TYYGKTFY
+345 YYRDILNIT
-353 IVASCNDGN
+353 AQQ
-362 AVGNSLVADGY
+362 VAD
-373 KYETDYI
+373 
-380 FISGKLCVAKQ
+380 LNAW
-391 FNVEVINSLL
+391 
-401 AEQ
+401 AEL

>member
-1 MSMKSM
+1 MGMKTM
-7 VTKSLCVS
+7 VTRGLAVS

-24 TANYKGDLKTTLESN
+24 TANYKGNLKTTLESN

-51 AKFKDQKRQIAQYVA
+51 AKFKDQKAQIAQHLA
-66 QIGANETT
+66 TIGANETT
-74 IKNLQDQVTSLTADK
+74 IKNLQDQVKSLTADK
-89 NSLTTERNDLKSKL
+89 TSLTSERNDLKSKL
-103 TSIATLLDIPT
+103 TSIATLLGIPT
-114 EGKTMDVLVKDIS
+114 EGKDMDTLVADIS
-127 DNITNGAEVSSDEL
+127 NNITNGAEVSSDEL

-187 IVEYEGKIESANTEI
+187 IAEYEGKIESANTEI
-202 ARYEGEIK
+202 AR
-210 SANAEI
+210 
-216 KKLEGE
+216 LEGE

-268 ENQGNVEGTDKA
+268 ENQGEVE
-280 PEVIPGG
+280 G
-287 GGTPEEPTE
+287 GGTPEVIVPGGGTPE

-305 PPVDDNNTETTKPVA
+305 PPASETNTKEQAYAKLTGTAKTLADNGYQKGDLLVDASGDYHLKVTANCVNA
-320 TALEQSIAKAL
+320 RTAL
-331 KVDGITSISNEGTT
+331 GISADISGQVPNR
-345 TYYGKTFY
+345 YYRDILNIT
-353 IVASCNDGN
+353 AQQ
-362 AVGNSLVADGY
+362 VAD
-373 KYETDYI
+373 
-380 FISGKLCVAKQ
+380 LNAW
-391 FNVEVINSLL
+391 
-401 AEQ
+401 AEL

>member
-1 MSMKSM
+1 MGMKTM
-7 VTKSLCVS
+7 VTRGLAVS

-24 TANYKGDLKTTLESN
+24 TANYKGNLKTTLESN
-39 LSDLETMLAGYS
+39 LNDLETMLAGYS
-51 AKFKDQKRQIAQYVA
+51 AKFKDQKAQIAQHLA
-66 QIGANETT
+66 TIGANETT
-74 IKNLQDQVTSLTADK
+74 IKNLQDQVKSLTADK
-89 NSLTTERNDLKSKL
+89 TSLTSERNDLKSKL
-103 TSIATLLDIPT
+103 TSIATLLGIPT
-114 EGKTMDVLVKDIS
+114 EGKDMDTLVADIS
-127 DNITNGAEVSSDEL
+127 NNITNGAEVSSDEL

-187 IVEYEGKIESANTEI
+187 IVEYEGKIERANTEI
-202 ARYEGEIK
+202 AR
-210 SANAEI
+210 
-216 KKLEGE
+216 LEGE

-268 ENQGNVEGTDKA
+268 ENQGEVEGGST

-287 GGTPEEPTE
+287 GGTPE
-296 PEQPTDPVD
+296 PEQPTEEQQPTNPPASETNTKEQAYAKLTGTAKTLADNGYQKGDLYVD
-305 PPVDDNNTETTKPVA
+305 ASGDYHLKVTANCVNA
-320 TALEQSIAKAL
+320 RTAL
-331 KVDGITSISNEGTT
+331 GIS
-345 TYYGKTFY
+345 
-353 IVASCNDGN
+353 
-362 AVGNSLVADGY
+362 AD
-373 KYETDYI
+373 
-380 FISGKLCVAKQ
+380 ISGQIPNRYYRDILNITAQQVSDLNAW
-391 FNVEVINSLL
+391 
-401 AEQ
+401 AEL

>member
-1 MSMKSM
+1 MGMKTM
-7 VTKSLCVS
+7 VTRGLALS

-74 IKNLQDQVTSLTADK
+74 IKNLQDQVASLTADK
-89 NSLTTERNDLKSKL
+89 TSLTSERNDLKSKL
-103 TSIATLLDIPT
+103 TSIATLLGIPT
-114 EGKTMDVLVKDIS
+114 EGKTMDALVGEIS
-127 DNITNGAEVSSDEL
+127 NNITNGAEVSSDEL

-202 ARYEGEIK
+202 AR
-210 SANAEI
+210 
-216 KKLEGE
+216 LEGE

-237 AQYESD
+237 AQYEAD

-263 NEIKG
+263 NEIEG
-268 ENQGNVEGTDKA
+268 ENQGEVEGGST

-287 GGTPEEPTE
+287 GGTPEQPTE

-305 PPVDDNNTETTKPVA
+305 PPASETNAKDEAYAKLTGTAKTLADNGYQKGDLLVDASGDYHLKVTANCVNA
-320 TALEQSIAKAL
+320 RTAL
-331 KVDGITSISNEGTT
+331 GISADISGQVPNR
-345 TYYGKTFY
+345 YYRDILNIT
-353 IVASCNDGN
+353 AQQ
-362 AVGNSLVADGY
+362 VAD
-373 KYETDYI
+373 
-380 FISGKLCVAKQ
+380 LNAW
-391 FNVEVINSLL
+391 
-401 AEQ
+401 AEL

>member
-1 MSMKSM
+1 MGMKTM
-7 VTKSLCVS
+7 VTRGLALS

-24 TANYKGDLKTTLESN
+24 TANYKGNLKTTLESN

-51 AKFKDQKRQIAQYVA
+51 AKFKDQKAQIAQYVA
-66 QIGANETT
+66 TIGANETT
-74 IKNLQDQVTSLTADK
+74 IKNLQDQVKSLTADK
-89 NSLTTERNDLKSKL
+89 TSLTSERNDLKSKL
-103 TSIATLLDIPT
+103 TSIATLLGIPT
-114 EGKTMDVLVKDIS
+114 EGKDMDTLVADIS
-127 DNITNGAEVSSDEL
+127 NNITNGAEVSSDEL

-202 ARYEGEIK
+202 AR
-210 SANAEI
+210 
-216 KKLEGE
+216 LEGE

-237 AQYESD
+237 AQYEAD

-268 ENQGNVEGTDKA
+268 ENQGEVEGGST

-287 GGTPEEPTE
+287 GGTPEQPTEPTE
-296 PEQPTDPVD
+296 PSEPAD
-305 PPVDDNNTETTKPVA
+305 PPASETNAKDEAYAKLTGTAKTLADNGYQKGDLLVDASGDYHLKVTANCVNA
-320 TALEQSIAKAL
+320 RTAL
-331 KVDGITSISNEGTT
+331 GIS
-345 TYYGKTFY
+345 
-353 IVASCNDGN
+353 
-362 AVGNSLVADGY
+362 AD
-373 KYETDYI
+373 
-380 FISGKLCVAKQ
+380 ISGQVPNRYYRDILNITAQQVSDLNAW
-391 FNVEVINSLL
+391 
-401 AEQ
+401 AEL

>member
-1 MSMKSM
+1 MGMKTM
-7 VTKSLCVS
+7 VTRGLAVS

-74 IKNLQDQVTSLTADK
+74 IKNLQDQVKSLTADK
-89 NSLTTERNDLKSKL
+89 TSLTSERNDLKSKL
-103 TSIATLLDIPT
+103 TSIATLLGIPT
-114 EGKTMDVLVKDIS
+114 EGKDMDTLVADIS
-127 DNITNGAEVSSDEL
+127 NNITNGAEVSSDEL

-202 ARYEGEIK
+202 AR
-210 SANAEI
+210 
-216 KKLEGE
+216 LEGE

-237 AQYESD
+237 AQYEAD

-268 ENQGNVEGTDKA
+268 ENQGEVEGGGT

-287 GGTPEEPTE
+287 GGTPE
-296 PEQPTDPVD
+296 PEQPTNPPTEEQQPAEPETNTKAEAYAKLTGTAKTLADNGYQKGDLLVD
-305 PPVDDNNTETTKPVA
+305 ASGDYHLKVTANCVNA
-320 TALEQSIAKAL
+320 RTAL
-331 KVDGITSISNEGTT
+331 GISADISGQVPNR
-345 TYYGKTFY
+345 YYRDILNIT
-353 IVASCNDGN
+353 AQQ
-362 AVGNSLVADGY
+362 VAD
-373 KYETDYI
+373 
-380 FISGKLCVAKQ
+380 LNAW
-391 FNVEVINSLL
+391 
-401 AEQ
+401 AEL